1 MRRLQLRR
9 ALRSSG
15 YYILMFA
22 IPIVLFTVMLL
33 VFPEIGLKNIP
44 SLFKQALFPAVL
56 SCGLMFNFAS
66 GNWDLAIGAESV
78 LAAIVAGR
86 ISVQLGLGI
95 PGIILG
101 SVLVG
106 VLCGAVSGFI
116 YYLTK
121 VPTIIVTVGLLF
133 LYECIGSIVSG
144 GAGVNI
150 SATSYVVLGS
160 YPWNIIYGVAAMF
173 LAYFIF
179 YRTGFGYH
187 VRAVGNNPNIARING
202 IHATAIK
209 ALCLV
214 VSGGFAGLYAAA
226 SLCSTGIMAA
236 TTQMGTM
243 SIAFD
248 AMMSYLVGKAI
259 SFNRNNLVVSMF
271 AGALVM
277 QNVKLLLLVTGVSTA
292 YVNAYIAVLILLL
305 MAVTSN
311 PQVLEKIR
319 HFFRKHKLSKKDGT
333 ASEHE

>member
-1 MRRLQLRR
+1 MRKVQLRR
-9 ALRSSG
+9 LLNSSG
-15 YYILMFA
+15 YYVLMFA
-22 IPIVLFTVMLL
+22 IPVVLFTVMLL
-33 VFPEIGLKNIP
+33 VFPEIGFKNVP
-44 SLFKQALFPAVL
+44 SLFKQALFPTVL

-78 LAAIVAGR
+78 LAAILAGR
-86 ISVQLGLGI
+86 VAVKLGI
-95 PGIILG
+95 GVPGIIIG
-101 SVLVG
+101 CVLIG
-106 VLCGAVSGFI
+106 VLCGTVSGGI

-133 LYECIGSIVSG
+133 LYECIGSIASG

-150 SATSYVVLGS
+150 SATSYVVLGT
-160 YPWNIIYGVAAMF
+160 YPWNVIYGVAAMF

-179 YRTGFGYH
+179 YRTRFGYH
-187 VRAVGNNPNIARING
+187 VRAVGNNPNIAKTNG
-202 IHATAIK
+202 IRSTEIK

-259 SFNRNNLVVSMF
+259 SFNRNNLVISMF

-277 QNVKLLLLVTGVSTA
+277 QNVKLLLLVMGVSTA
-292 YVNAYIAVLILLL
+292 YVNAYIAILILVL

-311 PQVLEKIR
+311 PQVLGRVKS
-319 HFFRKHKLSKKDGT
+319 FFSRRRKTGPT
-333 ASEHE
+333 ESEPEEP

>member
-1 MRRLQLRR
+1 MRRI
-9 ALRSSG
+9 LRSSG

-22 IPIVLFTVMLL
+22 IPLVLFLVMWI
-33 VFPEIGLKNIP
+33 VFPEITLKNVP

-66 GNWDLAIGAESV
+66 GNWDLAIGAEAV
-78 LAAIVAGR
+78 LAAILAGR
-86 ISVQLGLGI
+86 VAVSLGI
-95 PGIILG
+95 GVPGIVIG
-101 SVLVG
+101 CVLVG
-106 VLCGAVSGFI
+106 LFCGAVSGII
-116 YYLTK
+116 YYLTR

-133 LYECIGSIVSG
+133 LYECVGSIASG
-144 GAGVNI
+144 GAGINI
-150 SATSYVVLGS
+150 SATSWVILGT
-160 YPWNIIYGVAAMF
+160 YPWNVLYGVAAMF

-179 YRTGFGYH
+179 YRTRFGYH
-187 VRAVGNNPNIARING
+187 VRATGNNPNIARTNG
-202 IHATAIK
+202 IRASQIK

-259 SFNRNNLVVSMF
+259 SFNRNNLVISMF

-277 QNVKLLLLVTGVSTA
+277 QNVKLLLLVMGVSTA
-292 YVNAYIAVLILLL
+292 YVNAYIAILILVL

-311 PQVLEKIR
+311 PQVLD
-319 HFFRKHKLSKKDGT
+319 KLRALIGRVRTRRQT
-333 ASEHE
+333 ADAPAEPSDHP

>member
-1 MRRLQLRR
+1 MRKLQMRRILN
-9 ALRSSG
+9 ASG
-15 YYILMFA
+15 YYVLMFA
-22 IPIVLFTVMLL
+22 IPVVLFTVMLII
-33 VFPEIGLKNIP
+33 FPEIGIKNIP
-44 SLFKQALFPAVL
+44 SLFKQALFPTVL

-78 LAAIVAGR
+78 LAAILAGR
-86 ISVQLGLGI
+86 LAIKLGLGL
-95 PGIILG
+95 PGIIVG
-101 SVLVG
+101 CVLVG
-106 VLCGAVSGFI
+106 LLCGTVSGLI

-133 LYECIGSIVSG
+133 LYECIGSLASG

-150 SATSYVVLGS
+150 SASPYVVLGT
-160 YPWNIIYGVAAMF
+160 YPWNVIYGIAAMF

-179 YRTGFGYH
+179 YRTSFGYH
-187 VRAVGNNPNIARING
+187 VRSVGSNPNIAKTNG
-202 IHATAIK
+202 IHATAVK

-214 VSGGFAGLYAAA
+214 VSGGFAGLFAAA

-259 SFNRNNLVVSMF
+259 SFNRNNLVISMF

-277 QNVKLLLLVTGVSTA
+277 QNVKLLLLVAGASTA
-292 YVNAYIAVLILLL
+292 YVNAYIAILILVL
-305 MAVTSN
+305 MALTSN
-311 PQVLEKIR
+311 PQVLGKIR
-319 HFFRKHKLSKKDGT
+319 SFFGRNRKVNKAMQENH
-333 ASEHE
+333 